1 MPVALAVRISDQP
14 TFHVQLLLSYFIPI
28 PLKIEDFLQF
38 MQGFEDTLN
47 IVEKDESKKET
58 LKCIFF
64 YVGLVVLEKNLV
76 NGKVDVPSFRGSFMY
91 YTLVLSV

>member
-1 MPVALAVRISDQP
+1 
-14 TFHVQLLLSYFIPI
+14 
-28 PLKIEDFLQF
+28 

-64 YVGLVVLEKNLV
+64 YVGLVVLEK
-76 NGKVDVPSFRGSFMY
+76 KSSKWESRC
-91 YTLVLSV
+91 TLI